1 MRTHI
6 AYASYVRYSVYI
18 QIERTL
24 RSVITEEKI
33 MFVNTLS
40 QKTIEVLDSEAREL
54 LENAVTAAGTRFV
67 FSILAGND
75 AETLSQLMRNAAA
88 YLDRDDS
95 DDDDDCG
102 FDPLSLTVFKSE
114 DGDFIIDADLAVGG
128 PTIRARYESRWDT
141 LEVTA
146 SWGNCTVQIYQAADE
161 SSYLKDQLSA
171 FGEM

>member
-1 MRTHI
+1 
-6 AYASYVRYSVYI
+6 
-18 QIERTL
+18 
-24 RSVITEEKI
+24 
-33 MFVNTLS
+33 MFVNTLA
-40 QKTIEVLDSEAREL
+40 QKTIEALDPAARAL
-54 LENAVTAAGTRFV
+54 LKKPVTAAGTRFS
-67 FSILAGND
+67 FSSLDGND
-75 AETLSQLMRNAAA
+75 ADTLSQLMRNAAA

-114 DGDFIIDADLAVGG
+114 DGDFIIDAALAVGG

-141 LEVTA
+141 LEITA
-146 SWGNCTVQIYQAADE
+146 SWGNCTVQIYQAAGE

>member
-1 MRTHI
+1 
-6 AYASYVRYSVYI
+6 
-18 QIERTL
+18 
-24 RSVITEEKI
+24 

-54 LENAVTAAGTRFV
+54 LENAVTAAGTWFC
-67 FSILAGND
+67 FSILDGRDPA
-75 AETLSQLMRNAAA
+75 TLSRLICSAAA
-88 YLDRDDS
+88 YLDRDDDS
-95 DDDDDCG
+95 DDDGCA
-102 FDPLSLTVFKSE
+102 FDPLSLDVFKSE
-114 DGDFIIDADLAVGG
+114 GGDFIADADLAVGG

-146 SWGNCTVQIYQAADE
+146 SWGNCTVQIHQAAGE

>member
-1 MRTHI
+1 
-6 AYASYVRYSVYI
+6 
-18 QIERTL
+18 
-24 RSVITEEKI
+24 

-54 LENAVTAAGTRFV
+54 LENAVTAAGTRFA
-67 FSILAGND
+67 FSILDGND

-95 DDDDDCG
+95 DDGDCA

-114 DGDFIIDADLAVGG
+114 DGDFIIDAALAVGG

-141 LEVTA
+141 LEITA
-146 SWGNCTVQIYQAADE
+146 SWGSDTVQIYQPRGE
-161 SSYLKDQLSA
+161 SSYLKDRLAA
-171 FGEM
+171 FGEL

>member
-1 MRTHI
+1 
-6 AYASYVRYSVYI
+6 
-18 QIERTL
+18 
-24 RSVITEEKI
+24 

-54 LENAVTAAGTRFV
+54 LENAVTAAGTRFC
-67 FSILAGND
+67 FSILDGRDPA
-75 AETLSQLMRNAAA
+75 TLSRLICSAAA
-88 YLDRDDS
+88 YLDRDDDS

-114 DGDFIIDADLAVGG
+114 DGDFIIDAALAVGG

-141 LEVTA
+141 LEITA
-146 SWGNCTVQIYQAADE
+146 SWGNCTVQIYQAAGE